1 MDNSLISPYSQALN
15 AHKAQLEG
23 YLDTGFKTIA
33 VPAHISQVE
42 STKMNMLGKS
52 SVCFLV
58 IGVIALV
65 AGIII
70 NNMGILIS
78 GAAAILSGGY
88 LYMKGRQATRA
99 EAFRGLST
107 KIFGEISVISDKISS
122 EWKSFINLQNDNLMK
137 QIVSSSD
144 PADSK
149 VDMIDKIE
157 TSPSVN
163 VNLDN
168 MQSDLKGLA
177 AKEDLNGYVSYL
189 SKAYGNIKNAIGTAD
204 TAQQGIYNSLAGA
217 K

>member
-42 STKMNMLGKS
+42 SSKMNMLGKS
-52 SVCFLV
+52 SICFLV
-58 IGVIALV
+58 IGVIAFI
-65 AGIII
+65 AGIIV
-70 NNMGILIS
+70 NSMGIIIT

-88 LYMKGRQATRA
+88 LYMKGRQATRS
-99 EAFRGLST
+99 EAFKGLST
-107 KIFGEISVISDKISS
+107 KIFSEISVISDKISS
-122 EWKSFINLQNDNLMK
+122 EWNSFINLQNDNLMK

-149 VDMIDKIE
+149 VGMIDKIE
-157 TSPSVN
+157 TSPSVK

-168 MQSDLKGLA
+168 MQSALNSLA
-177 AKEDLNGYVSYL
+177 AKEDLSGYADYL
-189 SKAYGNIKNAIGTAD
+189 SKAYGSIKNAIGTAD